1 MAKEPKTTKID
12 GLEVT
17 SIPLP
22 FETSE
27 PMLPDVGV
35 FLTLVFEQLAGV
47 LDGVDLKSML
57 GVVSDGKFDIRKIE
71 IPGAVLVKL
80 GGVLR
85 TAALALG
92 DGKLSRLAPKLL
104 STTTVIFVDPI
115 SGERELKDLSKAK
128 DRALVF
134 DEHPA
139 AYLPTVFF
147 AGRTTYERYFPVA
160 ALTGGATPNG
170 SS

>member
-17 SIPLP
+17 STPLP
-22 FETSE
+22 FERAE
-27 PMLPDVGV
+27 PMLPDVGQ
-35 FLTLVFEQLAGV
+35 FLALMIAQMSSAFA
-47 LDGVDLKSML
+47 GVDLKSLSL
-57 GVVSDGKFDIRKIE
+57 GQLDVSRLA
-71 IPGAVLVKL
+71 PVLSAVSMH
-80 GGVLR
+80 
-85 TAALALG
+85 LG
-92 DGKLSRLAPKLL
+92 DGKLSKLAPKLL
-104 STTTVIFVDPI
+104 STTTVVFVDPI

-128 DRALVF
+128 DRELVF

-147 AGRTTYERYFPVA
+147 AGRTTYERYFSEAV
-160 ALTGGATPNG
+160 LTGGATPNG